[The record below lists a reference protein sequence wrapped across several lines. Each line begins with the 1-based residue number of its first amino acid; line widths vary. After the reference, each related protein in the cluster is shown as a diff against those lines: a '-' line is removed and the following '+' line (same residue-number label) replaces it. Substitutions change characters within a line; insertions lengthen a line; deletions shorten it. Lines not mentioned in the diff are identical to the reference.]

1 MIINRGIVY
10 NVCMYFT
17 HGRITLHYE
26 IYGNGYPLIMLHGN
40 GEDITIFTKA
50 IEKLQ
55 EHFTVYAI
63 DTRGHGKSSAVYEY
77 HYSDMAD
84 DLYAFITGLGIDHP
98 AIFGF
103 SDGGITALMMAYS
116 HPDIPAAVIASGA
129 NSSPKGLKPLYR
141 FGFSRML
148 RSTHDPKLAL
158 MLYEPKMTAKEL
170 GMITVPVLITAGSR
184 DMIKKEDTEFLHR
197 SIPGSRL
204 MILEGESHESYIMDS
219 DKIATIIQ
227 DFLSELLLK

>member
-1 MIINRGIVY
+1 
-10 NVCMYFT
+10 MYFT
-17 HGRITLHYE
+17 HGKITLHYE
-26 IYGNGYPLIMLHGN
+26 IYGNGYPLIVLHGN

-63 DTRGHGKSSAVYEY
+63 DTRGHGKSSPVYEY

-103 SDGGITALMMAYS
+103 SDGGITALMMAYT
-116 HPDIPAAVIASGA
+116 HPEIPAAIIASGA
-129 NSSPKGLKPLYR
+129 NSNPKGLKPLYR
-141 FGFSRML
+141 FGFARML
-148 RSTHDPKLAL
+148 RSTHDPKLAV
-158 MLYEPKMTAKEL
+158 MLYEPKMTANEL
-170 GMITVPVLITAGSR
+170 GRITAPVLITAGSQ

-197 SIPGSRL
+197 SIPESRL
-204 MILEGESHESYIMDS
+204 MILEGESHESYIMNS
-219 DKIATIIQ
+219 DKIASIIQ